1 MFMERKTML
10 KRTVLS
16 AFCATALLVTSAAYA
31 QESATL
37 TLRNGEKVNGQLVD
51 LGGVGYTVR
60 VNGNERN
67 IPQNDV
73 AVIDFAGGS
82 MTDADWAKVTE
93 GQPVVQLKSGE
104 TINGTL
110 ADIGGSSP
118 LRLTIRTA
126 SGERDFSSN
135 EVGRIIL
142 ARPSNAVATSG
153 SNAALAPAT
162 GAGISVSP
170 KQQWTSTGLTV
181 KKGEMLSFNATG
193 EVQLSTDANDVA
205 TPFGAKGGRKAAN
218 SPVPSA
224 LAGALI
230 GRIGPNGQPFPIGSG
245 VTVPMPAAGQL
256 FLGVNDDGLADNQGE
271 FRVDVVRTG
280 RR

>member
-1 MFMERKTML
+1 MF
-10 KRTVLS
+10 KRTIL
-16 AFCATALLVTSAAYA
+16 ALAVASVTFTGVAQA
-31 QESATL
+31 QENATL
-37 TLRNGEKVNGQLVD
+37 TLKSGEKISGQLMD
-51 LGGVGYTVR
+51 LGGVGFTVK
-60 VNGNERN
+60 VNGTEKQ

-82 MTDADWAKVTE
+82 MTDADWAKITA

-104 TINGTL
+104 TINGSL
-110 ADIGGSSP
+110 YDIGGSSP
-118 LRLTIRTA
+118 LRITIRTA

-135 EVGRIIL
+135 EIGRIIL

-153 SNAALAPAT
+153 TNAALAPAT

-181 KKGEMLSFNATG
+181 KKGEMLSFHATG
-193 EVQLSTDANDVA
+193 EVQLSTDSNDVA

-218 SPVPSA
+218 SPVPTA

-230 GRIGPNGQPFPIGSG
+230 GRVGPNGQPFPIGSG

-256 FLGVNDDGLADNQGE
+256 YLGVNDDGLDDNQGE
-271 FRVDVVRTG
+271 FRVDVVRAGT